1 MANRIHWWNFASGA
15 SAWTYT
21 ASKMFLCIC
30 LDISYRS
37 YWMYDYEQSFY
48 IHLPWSHSHPANFC
62 VLKPP
67 PPPAV
72 FCFACFK
79 CLEGHD
85 ALNLVTFSAFKGC
98 RLKRVN
104 LRRCN
109 NVNDVWLTS
118 MTSSSLRCLDLAS
131 CSQITDTGLSQ
142 VIFSVNEVL
151 EVILK
156 LFLTS

>member
-1 MANRIHWWNFASGA
+1 MHLHELTQLRRCSYA
-15 SAWTYT
+15 SASTYLT
-21 ASKMFLCIC
+21 GAIGCMTMSNRFIFTY
-30 LDISYRS
+30 LDRTRTQQTSAY
-37 YWMYDYEQSFY
+37 Y
-48 IHLPWSHSHPANFC
+48 N
-62 VLKPP
+62 P